1 MEMNEKLLYET
12 PSTMVVEVKFEGVIC
27 QSGGTEDYNR
37 NDTYN
42 W

>member
-1 MEMNEKLLYET
+1 MEMNEKQLYEV
-12 PSTMVVEVKFEGVIC
+12 PSTMVVEMKFEGVIC

-37 NDTYN
+37 NATEN